1 MLKTIL
7 VGRYLSIQGIY
18 VRTTASG
25 LVTVRVGSATYTG
38 RPVARVRQAA

>member
-7 VGRYLSIQGIY
+7 VGRHLSIQGTY

-25 LVTVRVGSATYTG
+25 LMVVRVGSATYAG
-38 RPVARVRQAA
+38 RPVARAA